1 VLKVFVDKNR
11 DKRGVT
17 ADLSQFLAA
26 IVAKKKRARQARFEK
41 KSVNFINYT
50 KESRAK
56 TQNRK
61 VFCGLFFPQIKQIFS
76 DVLISSSR
84 LNHSWKFVLIRGS

>member
-26 IVAKKKRARQARFEK
+26 IVAKKNVPVKHVLK
-41 KSVNFINYT
+41 KN
-50 KESRAK
+50 
-56 TQNRK
+56 
-61 VFCGLFFPQIKQIFS
+61 P
-76 DVLISSSR
+76 
-84 LNHSWKFVLIRGS
+84 